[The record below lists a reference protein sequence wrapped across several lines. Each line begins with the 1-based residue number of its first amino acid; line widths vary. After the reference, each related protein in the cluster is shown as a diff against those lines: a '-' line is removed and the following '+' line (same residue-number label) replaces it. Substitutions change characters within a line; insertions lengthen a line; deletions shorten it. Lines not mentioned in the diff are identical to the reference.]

1 MPELETLALARPSRR
16 RALGLLAGAAVGLA
30 FNQTLGAAGAPVAAD
45 RSLAFLHTHT
55 GEALEV
61 TYAGAKGYLAKG
73 LTRVNEFLRDFR
85 TSEVHE
91 IDPRLLDL
99 LHKLAHSVG
108 ASEPFHVISGYRSPR
123 TNSVLRAH
131 SSGVAKYSLH
141 MEGKAIDIRLPGT
154 RLTQVRDSARALAIG
169 GVGYYPGSNFVHIDT
184 GRVRTW

>member
-1 MPELETLALARPSRR
+1 
-16 RALGLLAGAAVGLA
+16 
-30 FNQTLGAAGAPVAAD
+30 
-45 RSLAFLHTHT
+45 
-55 GEALEV
+55 
-61 TYAGAKGYLAKG
+61 
-73 LTRVNEFLRDFR
+73 VNEFLRDFR

-123 TNSVLRAH
+123 TNSALRAH

-169 GVGYYPGSNFVHIDT
+169 GVGYYPGSNFVHVDT